1 MWLCFI
7 QYRFATSCGSRWSRC
22 LEVWWGTNGLVDSAR
37 NHPISPLGPESQTFI
52 HFCFW
57 EKFIHLHVEDLNLRA
72 DNNWFWIVFD
82 QKYHSPFSK
91 HPQKSKDESS
101 IFVFLIWKTNLRNFL
116 WIYLVFTNFESLW
129 SSLAKYMEVSLTWFR
144 SICFQSK
151 SEFKQI
157 TPTLEISWGEV
168 ETLIGFLRKIT
179 TVTFSWSAQHCLWCP
194 LFFFSRL
201 IFLKCEERKVCTSQ
215 TKFCQHLNSCSASQG
230 KVSVDNRSSLPIYA
244 IGNALE
250 YFVFWSNISKIL
262 SRRRCRVFVF
272 LILLHKIIWP

>member
-1 MWLCFI
+1 MIILMWK
-7 QYRFATSCGSRWSRC
+7 S
-22 LEVWWGTNGLVDSAR
+22 D
-37 NHPISPLGPESQTFI
+37 
-52 HFCFW
+52 
-57 EKFIHLHVEDLNLRA
+57 
-72 DNNWFWIVFD
+72 VFFVRDCRSD
-82 QKYHSPFSK
+82 QKYHSPFCK
-91 HPQKSKDESS
+91 HPQKSKGESS

-144 SICFQSK
+144 SICLQSK

-157 TPTLEISWGEV
+157 TPTLESSWGEV

-201 IFLKCEERKVCTSQ
+201 IFLKCEERKVWTSQ
-215 TKFCQHLNSCSASQG
+215 TKFCQHLDSCSAGQG
-230 KVSVDNRSSLPIYA
+230 KMSVDSRFSLPIYA

-250 YFVFWSNISKIL
+250 YFVFWSNIYEIL
-262 SRRRCRVFVF
+262 SRRRCRVFVS